1 MHFLRTK
8 YAEFAKVLI
17 ILGVIFITIG
27 IVLLFLVF
35 KPALSEE
42 VKYATQRLSNLPVPQ
57 ITPLNENFSVVIPKL
72 NANAQVIPNVDPF
85 NESIYQQALSKGV
98 AHAKGT
104 ALPNEKGTVFLF
116 AHSAQDFYIANKYN
130 AVFYLLYKLEKGDKI
145 TLYFDK
151 EKIEY
156 SVKEL
161 RYTTETD
168 IDYLTKQAD
177 NNRLI
182 LMTCW
187 PPGTTLQRLLV
198 IAEPIN

>member
-1 MHFLRTK
+1 MQFLRTK

-57 ITPLNENFSVVIPKL
+57 ITPVNENFSVVIPKL